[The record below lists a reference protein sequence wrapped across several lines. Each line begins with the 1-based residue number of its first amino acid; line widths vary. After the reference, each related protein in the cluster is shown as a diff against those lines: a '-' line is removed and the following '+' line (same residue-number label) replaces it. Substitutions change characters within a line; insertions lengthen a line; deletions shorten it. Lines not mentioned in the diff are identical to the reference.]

1 MVTIIMRQHLTE
13 IYFGLLPIA
22 LLPCSTFGMFNGMR
36 FGFESK
42 DPVDSFCQTIGHT
55 SIGMI
60 TGFMYPISLPFLAG
74 YVLLKKKE

>member
-1 MVTIIMRQHLTE
+1 MRHHLRE

-22 LLPCSTFGMFNGMR
+22 VIPCFALGMVNGIR

-55 SIGMI
+55 SIGIM
-60 TGFMYPISLPFLAG
+60 TGFTYPISLPLLAG

>member
-1 MVTIIMRQHLTE
+1 MRHHLKE

-22 LLPCSTFGMFNGMR
+22 MIPCFGFGITNGMR

-55 SIGMI
+55 SLGII
-60 TGFMYPISLPFLAG
+60 TGVMYPISLPILAG